1 MDSQRVLQAAGVL
14 AILVVATAYAFQ
26 TCVITVPFGTD
37 REAATVQVVSSDGE
51 RLATVDARVA
61 DTRCQ
66 RYEGLSGTE
75 SLADGAGILFVHD
88 SEQQL
93 TYVMR
98 GMNYGLDMIFV
109 DADGRVTAVRS
120 APPPAPG
127 EDGNDIRRSARGQ
140 YVLEVPR
147 GYAAA
152 NGIEPGDRI
161 EIEYRD

>member
-1 MDSQRVLQAAGVL
+1 MDSQRALQVAGVVTILALVAAYGLQAC
-14 AILVVATAYAFQ
+14 VV
-26 TCVITVPFGTD
+26 TVPFGTD
-37 REAATVQVVSSDGE
+37 REAATVQVITPEEE

-61 DTRCQ
+61 DTHCQ

-75 SLADGAGILFVHD
+75 SLANGSGMLFVHD
-88 SEQQL
+88 SEQRL

-109 DADGRVTAVRS
+109 DADFRVTAVRS
-120 APPPAPG
+120 APPPDPD
-127 EDGNDIRRSARGQ
+127 EDGNSIRRSARGQ

-152 NGIEPGDRI
+152 NDIEPGDRI
-161 EIEYRD
+161 EVEYRD